1 MTIPV
6 NRRRFALG
14 LLFFL
19 PGLTIASWVTRTPAI
34 RDLVDAT
41 TAQMGLVLFGL
52 SVGSMI
58 GILASGT
65 LVARFST
72 RPVIFAGIGGVIASM
87 PTIGVG
93 AALGSAVLVAAG
105 LFLFG
110 VGMGSS
116 EVAMNIEGA
125 EVEQLLGRSF
135 LPLLHG
141 FFSLGTVVGALA
153 GIAFTA
159 TDFPVLWHLIII
171 GAVSILAWALA
182 MPHVARGTGIRQ
194 PTASAGT
201 RRRWAGLDRSLLP
214 IGIVILAM
222 ALAEGTAN
230 DWLPLVMVDG
240 HGLDPAFG
248 SAVFAAFAAA
258 MTAGRFLGGSFVN
271 RFGQAKVLTASAL
284 FGAAG
289 LGLVAFSDSQIVAAA
304 AVLLWGFGAS
314 MGFPLAISAAGGDHP
329 DASAR
334 VAFVATM
341 GYVAFLVGPP
351 VLGLVGEEHGLRN
364 ALIIPLVFV
373 VAAALV
379 APRVGRAT
387 DAGRPHGRSAR
398 DEEPQPAG
406 QSNHSL

>member
-1 MTIPV
+1 MTVPV
-6 NRRRFALG
+6 KRRRFALG

-34 RDLVDAT
+34 RDMIGAT

-65 LVARFST
+65 LVARFSA

-93 AALGSAVLVAAG
+93 AALGSAALVAAG

-110 VGMGSS
+110 LGMGSS
-116 EVAMNIEGA
+116 EVAMNIDGA

-159 TDFPVLWHLIII
+159 TDFPVLWHLILV
-171 GAVSILAWALA
+171 GAVSVLAWALA
-182 MPHVARGTGIRQ
+182 MRDVATGTGLRQ
-194 PTASAGT
+194 RTINTGP
-201 RRRWAGLDRSLLP
+201 RRRWAGIDRTLLP
-214 IGIVILAM
+214 IGLVILAM

-258 MTAGRFLGGSFVN
+258 MTAGRFMGGSFVN

-289 LGLVAFSDSQIVAAA
+289 LALVAFSDNQLVAAA
-304 AVLLWGFGAS
+304 AVVLWGFGAS

-334 VAFVATM
+334 VAFVATV

-373 VAAALV
+373 IAAALV
-379 APRVGRAT
+379 APRVKRAT
-387 DAGRPHGRSAR
+387 DGGLQSGGSAR
-398 DEEPQPAG
+398 DDSRQPAG
-406 QSNHSL
+406 QSSRSL